1 MSAVPTDKLEAAS
14 MRPPPPSL
22 WQRSA
27 RLRFFLMFSLIAV
40 VVWALACRMTGV
52 RPFIFPAPAD
62 VFNELVQDPLW
73 LLYHSMFTVGAALAA
88 FTTSVVLGL
97 FFAVCIVYSRLLD
110 RTLFT
115 TLVATNAV
123 PKVAIAPLFILWI
136 GTGLESKV
144 LIAVLV
150 SLFPMV
156 VDAVVGLR
164 SVDPGQL
171 DLARTYRGSNLQ
183 MFWKIRFPNALP
195 SIFAGMK
202 VAISLAL
209 VGTIVGEFVGSNEG
223 LGFII
228 LQSQGQYNTPRV
240 FASILLLSV
249 LGIIMFQIVDLIERH
264 VMPWHVSHRAMA
276 EEA

>member
-1 MSAVPTDKLEAAS
+1 MSALPTDKLEAAE
-14 MRPPPPSL
+14 MAPPTPTL
-22 WQRSA
+22 WQRST
-27 RLRFFLMFSLIAV
+27 RLRFFLIFSLIAV
-40 VVWALACRMTGV
+40 AIWELACRMTGV

-62 VFNELVQDPLW
+62 VFNEIVQDPLW

-88 FTTSVVLGL
+88 FAISVVLGL

-249 LGIIMFQIVDLIERH
+249 IGIIMFQVVDLIERH

-276 EEA
+276 EDE